1 MQVKDLGPL
10 LNGASRRVREGL
22 LIEQD
27 SQTGGFGFQGP
38 IRART
43 YVTERWRMS
52 IYQGHEFAELYDLA
66 NDPHEMHNLWHTAP
80 QRNELMRAMID
91 TMTALQ
97 DESPVPAL
105 HA

>member
-1 MQVKDLGPL
+1 
-10 LNGASRRVREGL
+10 
-22 LIEQD
+22 
-27 SQTGGFGFQGP
+27 
-38 IRART
+38 
-43 YVTERWRMS
+43 MS

-66 NDPHEMHNLWHTAP
+66 NDPHEVHNLWHTAP
-80 QRNELMRAMID
+80 QRNELMRAMLD